1 MKKILVILSVIMIIL
16 SILIGSFLIGEN
28 AYNIIKEKQELKLKY
43 SILQEENDMLY
54 DYIENIDTFKT
65 LDDAIEASQDL
76 IDQIQMLY
84 E

>member
-1 MKKILVILSVIMIIL
+1 MERIFIIIAKILIVLF
-16 SILIGSFLIGEN
+16 ILIDGFIIGKTI
-28 AYNIIKEKQELKLKY
+28 YNTNKEKQELKIKY
-43 SILQEENDMLY
+43 SVLQEENYMLY

>member
-1 MKKILVILSVIMIIL
+1 MKSLSYISLIIAIVSIIVSIFIISDIKSDYKYREL
-16 SILIGSFLIGEN
+16 ILIEQYRN
-28 AYNIIKEKQELKLKY
+28 
-43 SILQEENDMLY
+43 LQEENDMLY
-54 DYIENIDTFKT
+54 KYVENIDTFKT